1 MCVVTQLCPI
11 LCDPV
16 YCSPPGTSV
25 HGILQARILEWVA
38 ISFFRGSSW
47 PKDRTW
53 VSRTTGR
60 CFTLWA
66 TREAQESEVTQSCL
80 TLCDPMDCSLAG
92 FSVHGT
98 FQARILEWVAISFS
112 RGSSRPRDRTWVSR
126 ILGSRF
132 TLWATR
138 EANFS
143 SYLIEFI
150 KLKTPFPLWDIRKAP
165 NTNEFTFTASYYI
178 LHIILHFLMSSEAHW
193 VDKLDRFNR
202 KNLKP
207 SSAGDCNDH
216 LPPFRYVGTIHALLQ
231 WPRKLIQYICS
242 LAYDN

>member
-126 ILGSRF
+126 LLGSRF

>member
-1 MCVVTQLCPI
+1 MCVVTQSCLI

-16 YCSPPGTSV
+16 DCSPSGTSV

-47 PKDRTW
+47 TGDWTW

-80 TLCDPMDCSLAG
+80 TLCDPMDCSLAD
-92 FSVHGT
+92 FSIHGT

-112 RGSSRPRDRTWVSR
+112 RGSSWPRDRTWVSR
-126 ILGSRF
+126 ILGSHF

-165 NTNEFTFTASYYI
+165 NTNEFTFTAA

-193 VDKLDRFNR
+193 VDKLDRLNR

-216 LPPFRYVGTIHALLQ
+216 LPPFHYVGTIHVLLQ